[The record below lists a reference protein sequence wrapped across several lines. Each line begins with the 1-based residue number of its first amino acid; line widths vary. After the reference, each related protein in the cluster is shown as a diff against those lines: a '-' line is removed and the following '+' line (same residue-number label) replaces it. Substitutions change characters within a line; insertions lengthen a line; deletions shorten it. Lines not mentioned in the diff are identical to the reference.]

1 MEISISKENLAR
13 INHKVEKGL
22 YPSTDAVIE
31 RALDFLDQYDTAAA
45 KVRDMAMAGL
55 EDLRNGRYKTYSAE
69 TGDALLE
76 DIKRQALAER
86 QRAKAV

>member
-22 YPSTDAVIE
+22 YPSTDAAIE

-45 KVRDMAMAGL
+45 KVRDMAMAGM

-76 DIKRQALAER
+76 DIKRQALTER
-86 QRAKAV
+86 KRAKAV

>member
-22 YPSTDAVIE
+22 YPSTDSAIE

-55 EDLRNGRYKTYSAE
+55 EDLRNGRYNTYSAE
-69 TGDALLE
+69 TGDELLE

-86 QRAKAV
+86 KRTKAV

>member
-13 INHKVEKGL
+13 INHKVGKGL
-22 YPSTDAVIE
+22 YPSTDSVIE
-31 RALDFLDQYDTAAA
+31 RALDFLDQYDVAAA

-69 TGDALLE
+69 TGDELLE